1 MPVPD
6 YQSIMLPLLK
16 AVSNGKEFK
25 FREIVELLAQS
36 FELTEAERRE
46 RLPSGTQ
53 WLFDNRV
60 GWANTYLKKSGL
72 LQSEKRGF
80 VQITEL
86 GLQVLRSKPQIIN
99 ASYLRQFDSFNQ
111 FVGYTQT
118 NKEHE
123 AEKDI
128 ETPQTPEEEL
138 EGIWTNLNRTLAAEL
153 LQKVKQIDASQFEK
167 LVVDL
172 LLAMGYGGSRQEAG
186 SIVGKSGDGGID
198 GIIKE
203 DRLGLD
209 KIYLQAKRWE
219 NTVPIK
225 EVRDFAGALMAQKA
239 HKGVFIATSDFPKSA
254 YEFVQNIDRTIVL
267 IDGLR
272 LAELMIEFEMGVSV
286 KETYRIKEIDLDY
299 FEV

>member
-1 MPVPD
+1 M
-6 YQSIMLPLLK
+6 
-16 AVSNGKEFK
+16 
-25 FREIVELLAQS
+25 
-36 FELTEAERRE
+36 
-46 RLPSGTQ
+46 
-53 WLFDNRV
+53 
-60 GWANTYLKKSGL
+60 
-72 LQSEKRGF
+72 
-80 VQITEL
+80 QITEL
-86 GLQVLRSKPQIIN
+86 GQQVLKSNPPIIN
-99 ASYLRQFDSFNQ
+99 ASYLRKFDSFNQ
-111 FVGYTQT
+111 FVGYTQA
-118 NKEHE
+118 NKGNEV
-123 AEKDI
+123 D
-128 ETPQTPEEEL
+128 ETTETSKTPEEAL
-138 EGIWTNLNRTLAAEL
+138 EGIWTNLNRTLATEL

-209 KIYLQAKRWE
+209 KIYVQAKRWE

-239 HKGVFIATSDFPKSA
+239 HKGAFITTSDFPKSA
-254 YEFVQNIDRTIVL
+254 HEFVQNIDRTIVL

>member
-16 AVSNGKEFK
+16 AVSSGKEFK
-25 FREIVELLAQS
+25 YREIVEVLATE
-36 FELTEAERRE
+36 FKLTENERSE
-46 RLPSGTQ
+46 LLPSGTQ
-53 WLFDNRV
+53 FLFDNRV

-86 GLQVLRSKPQIIN
+86 GKQVLKSNPSIIN
-99 ASYLRQFDSFNQ
+99 ASYLRKFDSFNQ

-118 NKEHE
+118 NKGHE
-123 AEKDI
+123 AS
-128 ETPQTPEEEL
+128 ETPQTPEEAL
-138 EGIWTNLNRTLAAEL
+138 EGIWTNLNRTLATEL

-209 KIYLQAKRWE
+209 KIYVQAKRWE

-239 HKGVFIATSDFPKSA
+239 HKGVFITTSDFPRSA

>member
-16 AVSNGKEFK
+16 TVSNGKEFK
-25 FREIVELLAQS
+25 FREIIEVLAVE
-36 FELTEAERRE
+36 FKLTEKERRE
-46 RLPSGTQ
+46 LLPSGTQ
-53 WLFDNRV
+53 CLFDNRV
-60 GWANTYLKKSGL
+60 GWANTYLKKAGL

-86 GLQVLRSKPQIIN
+86 GKQVLKSNPPIIN
-99 ASYLRQFDSFNQ
+99 ASYLRKFDSFNQ

-118 NKEHE
+118 NKGHE
-123 AEKDI
+123 VDEAS
-128 ETPQTPEEEL
+128 ETPQTPEEAL
-138 EGIWTNLNRTLAAEL
+138 EGIWTNLNRTLATEL
-153 LQKVKQIDASQFEK
+153 LQKVKQTDASQFEK

-186 SIVGKSGDGGID
+186 NIVGKSGDGGID

-209 KIYLQAKRWE
+209 KIYVQAKRWE

-239 HKGVFIATSDFPKSA
+239 HKGVFITTSDFPKSA
-254 YEFVQNIDRTIVL
+254 HEFVQNIDRTIVL

-299 FEV
+299 FET